1 MTMTWQKKMFPRIPW
16 LWDIIPKRYHYFFPG
31 LIMLCYHICF
41 INWHKQPIVDSLISF
56 VIYPEF
62 MIINTASSSPQS
74 TMKHSKL
81 LINRIVLIIL
91 VFFMFSSSSS
101 FILSPLYERS
111 VFARYRLKYLPRY
124 DDKVEIIHN
133 WRYLRECLQ
142 RRADTWG
149 QRHIMR
155 LKFLIIF
162 KINY

>member
-1 MTMTWQKKMFPRIPW
+1 M
-16 LWDIIPKRYHYFFPG
+16 
-31 LIMLCYHICF
+31 
-41 INWHKQPIVDSLISF
+41 ISF
-56 VIYPEF
+56 VIFLEF

-81 LINRIVLIIL
+81 LINRIVLITL
-91 VFFMFSSSSS
+91 VFFMFSRSSSS

-155 LKFLIIF
+155 LEFLINF
-162 KINY
+162 NINY